1 MDKENTRSGRFGE
14 KGGDNR
20 TFRYIQALVS
30 ASTHKAL
37 VLLALDRNCS
47 LATLLGDIVTNFIN
61 EESEN
66 GRKHTRSTTSST

>member
-1 MDKENTRSGRFGE
+1 MDKENIRSGRFGE

-20 TFRYIQALVS
+20 TFRYVQALVS

-47 LATLLGDIVTNFIN
+47 LAALLGDIIRNFLKTK
-61 EESEN
+61 E
-66 GRKHTRSTTSST
+66 